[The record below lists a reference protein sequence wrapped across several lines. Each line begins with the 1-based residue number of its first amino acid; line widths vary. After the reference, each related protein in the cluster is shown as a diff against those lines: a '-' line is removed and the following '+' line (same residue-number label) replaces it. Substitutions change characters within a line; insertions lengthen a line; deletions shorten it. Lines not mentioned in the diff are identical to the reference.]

1 MKQKPNNAA
10 PQTKQKK
17 SSPQILGFKPCY
29 TGTVFE
35 VSLCVVEVIMTL
47 KKRGQKQFE
56 NQTPGDNYVLK
67 CFQAESELM
76 TNGNRIRLADD

>member
-10 PQTKQKK
+10 PQIKQKK
-17 SSPQILGFKPCY
+17 SSPQILGFEPCY
-29 TGTVFE
+29 TGAVFE
-35 VSLCVVEVIMTL
+35 VSLCNHDI
-47 KKRGQKQFE
+47 KKKGQKQFE